1 MSENSHS
8 TLISSDGHA
17 RLIAER
23 QRLWSEERPG
33 ALAEIELA
41 AGNIDRW
48 EKGNDSGGT
57 RKRLMAIDRRI
68 AEIDTKLLTL
78 LIAPDPV
85 RDGKVRFGTRVRWRR
100 ANGREAAA
108 TIVGVD
114 ETSFEPDRISIA
126 APIAQA
132 MLGLSAGETA
142 YLETPAG
149 EEQVEVIEIS
159 YPA

>member
-1 MSENSHS
+1 MSEPSF
-8 TLISSDGHA
+8 TLISAEGRA
-17 RLIAER
+17 QLTAER
-23 QRLWSEERPG
+23 QRLWSEGRPK

-68 AEIDTKLLTL
+68 AEIDQRLLQVE
-78 LIAPDPV
+78 IAPNPV

-100 ANGREAAA
+100 ANGREVAA

-114 ETSFEPDRISIA
+114 ETGFGPERISIA

-132 MLGLSAGETA
+132 MLGCGVGEAA
-142 YLETPAG
+142 YVETPAG
-149 EEQVEVIEIS
+149 EDRIEILEVA